1 MQMCVLVKL
10 FLFII
15 FLLRFAYGGVFLMTA
30 FLKIYP
36 IRKIRNI
43 PIYRLAYSI
52 AMYRN
57 ISYRNPC
64 IVIRIVSPDSCQYT
78 ALVSVELLIV
88 FSLLRRVHLQHS
100 VHNAIRLGEQQL
112 PQQCR
117 YVRVSDPTLDTLH
130 TLPLCRNNNAYG
142 ACGVYVAFVKSLKAD
157 WRLRGMVITCVG
169 GHGGCVWRPS
179 PVLLVWCQWRIC
191 SEADCRPND
200 LAVSH
205 SAF

>member
-43 PIYRLAYSI
+43 PIYRLATVSQCI
-52 AMYRN
+52 AIYR
-57 ISYRNPC
+57 IATPVSWY
-64 IVIRIVSPDSCQYT
+64 VSPDSCQYT

-130 TLPLCRNNNAYG
+130 TLPPCRNNNAYG